1 MVKTFFRAVLLALLT
16 VPLVGMV
23 WGGVV
28 VAASPEVYVLHVEG
42 TIVPAVYNYINRGIS
57 EAEERGSTVCIIEL
71 DTPGGLLDSTEEIV
85 QRIMNAEVPV
95 VVYVSPRGGW
105 AASAGTFIT
114 LSAHIAAMAPG
125 TTIGAAH
132 PVSAGGGEIPPEQ
145 MEKIT
150 RFSAKWIETI
160 ATERGRNLTEASLAV
175 TESKSFR
182 PDEALEYN
190 LIDLQADS
198 LESLISQING
208 RKVTLASGEVVTIN
222 TGGYE
227 ATWSEMNSV
236 ERFLQVISD
245 PNIAYILLTLATIGL
260 ITEVSNPGMVFPG
273 VAGGISL
280 IMAFYSLGVLS
291 AYWGGVFLI
300 LLALGLFIAELFVT
314 SHGALTAG
322 GLAALVIGSLILFS
336 HTYSSPAMEVSRGL
350 IVGVAVAVACF
361 FIFVVGAIIRGQRRR
376 KATGAEGMIGEVA
389 VAKMPLDPTG
399 TVLADGELWTAATE
413 GDKIEPGEEVVIT
426 RVEGLKLWVRRKLG
440 KK

>member
-1 MVKTFFRAVLLALLT
+1 MVKTFFRVILLALLT
-16 VPLVGMV
+16 IPLVGIV

-28 VAASPEVYVLHVEG
+28 VASSDVYVLHVEG

-57 EAEERGSTVCIIEL
+57 EAEERGSVVCIIEL
-71 DTPGGLLDSTEEIV
+71 DTPGGLLDSTEAIV

-132 PVSAGGGEIPPEQ
+132 PVSAGGEEIPEEQ

-150 RFSAKWIETI
+150 QFSAKWIETI
-160 ATERGRNLTEASLAV
+160 ATERGRNLTEARLAV

-190 LIDLQADS
+190 LIDIEADS

-208 RKVTLASGEVVTIN
+208 REVTLAGGEVVTIN
-222 TGGYE
+222 TAGYE
-227 ATWSEMNSV
+227 ATQSEMNSV

-280 IMAFYSLGVLS
+280 IMAFYSLGVLN
-291 AYWGGVFLI
+291 AYWGGVLLI

-350 IVGVAVAVACF
+350 IAGVAAAVACF
-361 FIFVVGAIIRGQRRR
+361 LTFVTGAIIRGQRRR

-389 VAKMPLDPTG
+389 VAKIPLDPTG

-426 RVEGLKLWVRRKLG
+426 RVEGLKLWVRRKLN
-440 KK
+440 KE